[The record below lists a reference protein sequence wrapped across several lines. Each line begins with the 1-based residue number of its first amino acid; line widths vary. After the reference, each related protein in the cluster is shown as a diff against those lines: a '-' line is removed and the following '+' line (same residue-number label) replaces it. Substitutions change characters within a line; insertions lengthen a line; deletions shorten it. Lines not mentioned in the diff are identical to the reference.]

1 MDRRIMAEVL
11 EEHLRN
17 VNVYFDREG
26 EFPKGRGPLK
36 TYLMEVHA
44 PDGEDLDHRR
54 TVEVLSAAAKGAD
67 LQFERTDDEALFQLT
82 RGDIGF
88 FFDVLDPRFWVVHTM
103 SNIKQCEPVLDFLV
117 DLYPNFD
124 YAWPPSELMRDIQK
138 IGKPAGF
145 AVDFDETAL
154 LPASESHLIDEPNAV
169 VKFRFGGTRAETWL
183 TELER
188 FAPDALAFS
197 MVKFSRQDQGD
208 DSYIITELNEHGRLK
223 AAGNSINL
231 HLGTVALFLH
241 QYRSFIGAIE
251 SFGRLRSQGEGKG
264 GLLLGDPLVLEF
276 PDRLRDFRSFVKEL
290 VSCREP
296 LKIWGVVQEV
306 RRDFVQIEAVDLH
319 TASRLR
325 LDVTPEFMRIYLGP
339 TACGNTVARIL
350 RNIQGH
356 VNSMIRLD
364 LRLEETVA

>member
-36 TYLMEVHA
+36 TYLIEAHS
-44 PDGEDLDHRR
+44 PGGDDLDHRGA
-54 TVEVLSAAAKGAD
+54 VEVLSGAAQAAN
-67 LQFERTDDEALFQLT
+67 LQLQRTDDKALFQLT
-82 RGDIGF
+82 HGEIGF

-103 SNIKQCEPVLDFLV
+103 STVKQCEPVLDCLI
-117 DLYPNFD
+117 DLYPNLD
-124 YAWPPSELMRDIQK
+124 YAWPPSELMRDVQK
-138 IGKPAGF
+138 TGKPAGF
-145 AVDFDETAL
+145 AVDFDETEL
-154 LPASESHLIDEPNAV
+154 LPASESRLIDEPNAV
-169 VKFRFGGTRAETWL
+169 VKFRFGGTRAELWL
-183 TELER
+183 TELEK

-197 MVKFSRQDQGD
+197 MVKFSRQDQAAR
-208 DSYIITELNEHGRLK
+208 SYIISELNEHGRLK

-241 QYRSFIGAIE
+241 QYRSLIAEIE
-251 SFGRLRSQGEGKG
+251 SFARLRSQGAGEGG
-264 GLLLGDPLVLEF
+264 VLLGSPLVFQF
-276 PDRLRDFRSFVKEL
+276 PRRLRDFRSFVKEL

-296 LKIWGVVQEV
+296 LKIWGAVEEV
-306 RRDFVQIEAVDLH
+306 RKDFVQIEAVDLH
-319 TASRLR
+319 TGSRMR

-356 VNSMIRLD
+356 VDSTIRLE
-364 LRLEETVA
+364 LPSEEAVA